1 MERKA
6 ERLLAT
12 WRNPGEGTGLMQRA
26 RDTYSEIQGSGGSG
40 LHLAQPLLMLC
51 DPGQM
56 TSLLWT
62 SVSSSVKQ
70 DAKEG
75 GQNRS
80 FYPSY
85 HLLSQCQQN
94 MC

>member
-6 ERLLAT
+6 ERLLSM

-26 RDTYSEIQGSGGSG
+26 RDTHSEIQGSGGPG
-40 LHLAQPLLMLC
+40 PHLAQPLLMLC

-56 TSLLWT
+56 TSFLWT

-80 FYPSY
+80 FHPSY
-85 HLLSQCQQN
+85 HQISQCQQN
-94 MC
+94 IC